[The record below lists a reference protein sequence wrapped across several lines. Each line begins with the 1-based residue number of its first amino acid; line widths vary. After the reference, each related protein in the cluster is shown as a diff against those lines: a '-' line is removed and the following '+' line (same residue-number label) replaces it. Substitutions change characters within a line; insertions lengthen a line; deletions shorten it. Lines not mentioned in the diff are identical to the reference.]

1 MRRPDLEEKILDY
14 IKTLYNAEYKGL
26 LEVTQDD
33 NAYVFRIGLPSY
45 MATTRIMGDFSS
57 DDDFLNNI
65 YEELRT
71 RNYMRL
77 DIYRI
82 VRQHE
87 EKT

>member
-1 MRRPDLEEKILDY
+1 MQRPDLVEKILDY
-14 IKTLYNAEYKGL
+14 IRTLYKADYIGL
-26 LEVTQDD
+26 LQVTQDE

-57 DDDFLNNI
+57 DDDFLNTV

-77 DIYRI
+77 NIYKV
-82 VRQHE
+82 VREHN

>member
-14 IKTLYNAEYKGL
+14 IKTLYKAEYKGL
-26 LEVTQDD
+26 LEVNQDE